1 MFVSTGSNF
10 GAPVITFQDY
20 QNQHEV
26 VLNAVFEYRSD
37 SAAYAA
43 AEVLEIYVPDLSLEK
58 SALAGVFFA
67 AKVQGN
73 WIGSTLKCWIKDK
86 NTICVEKPTPWD
98 EYEEHKI
105 WFCSLFGK
113 RGVHGH
119 IVDTVQRS
127 GVSLRQSQSI
137 GYISNAVYLETE
149 NWIFLSYKQ
158 GTIGWGVTPE
168 TVDEITNYVD
178 FPADIDLIVPYPTG
192 KFRGMVPGCNIIDA
206 IFKDSKLTVTGIP
219 DGLTYGTGYEPF
231 FYAFMVRHTAAP
243 AEENSG
249 DDNSIEVTV

>member
-1 MFVSTGSNF
+1 MFKSIGSNF
-10 GAPVITFQDY
+10 GAPEITFQDY
-20 QNQHEV
+20 QNEHEI
-26 VLNAVFEYRSD
+26 VLNAVFTYNSTGDNYRNAS
-37 SAAYAA
+37 
-43 AEVLEIYVPDLSLEK
+43 VLEIYVHDLSLAK
-58 SALAGVFFA
+58 SAVAGVFFA
-67 AKVQGN
+67 AKVQEN

-105 WFCSLFGK
+105 WFCTMFCV

-119 IVDTVQRS
+119 VVDVVQRS

-137 GYISNAVYLETE
+137 GYISSAVYLETE

-158 GTIGWGVTPE
+158 GTIAWGVTPE

-206 IFKDSKLTVTGIP
+206 TFNDSKLTVTGIP

-231 FYAFMVRHTAAP
+231 FYAFMVRHTAAQ
-243 AEENSG
+243 SG
-249 DDNSIEVTV
+249 DGNPTEVTV

>member
-1 MFVSTGSNF
+1 MFKSIGSNF
-10 GAPVITFQDY
+10 GAPEITFQDY
-20 QNQHEV
+20 QNEHEI
-26 VLNAVFEYRSD
+26 VLNAVFTYDSTGDNYRN
-37 SAAYAA
+37 A
-43 AEVLEIYVPDLSLEK
+43 VLEIYVPDLSLAK
-58 SALAGVFFA
+58 SAVAGVFFA
-67 AKVQGN
+67 AMVQGN

-86 NTICVEKPTPWD
+86 NTLCVEKPTPWD
-98 EYEEHKI
+98 EYAEHKI
-105 WFCSLFGK
+105 WFCTMFCV

-119 IVDTVQRS
+119 VVDTVQRS

-192 KFRGMVPGCNIIDA
+192 KFRGQVPGCNIIDA
-206 IFKDSKLTVTGIP
+206 TFKDSKLTVTGIP

-231 FYAFMVRHTAAP
+231 FYAFMVRHTAAQ
-243 AEENSG
+243 SG
-249 DDNSIEVTV
+249 DGNSTEVTV

>member
-1 MFVSTGSNF
+1 MFKSIGSNF
-10 GAPVITFQDY
+10 GAPEITFQDY
-20 QNQHEV
+20 QNEHEI
-26 VLNAVFEYRSD
+26 VLNAVFTYDSTGDNYRNAS
-37 SAAYAA
+37 
-43 AEVLEIYVPDLSLEK
+43 VLEIYVPDLSLAK
-58 SALAGVFFA
+58 SAVAGVFFA
-67 AKVQGN
+67 AMVQGN

-86 NTICVEKPTPWD
+86 NTLCVEKPTPWD
-98 EYEEHKI
+98 EYAEHKI
-105 WFCSLFGK
+105 WFCTMFCV

-119 IVDTVQRS
+119 VVDTVQRS

-158 GTIGWGVTPE
+158 GTIGWGVTLE

-192 KFRGMVPGCNIIDA
+192 KFRGQVPGCNIIDA
-206 IFKDSKLTVTGIP
+206 TFKDSKLTVTGIP

-231 FYAFMVRHTAAP
+231 FYAFMVRHTAAQ
-243 AEENSG
+243 SG
-249 DDNSIEVTV
+249 DGNSTEVTV